1 MRRLAAA
8 IALLAV
14 VALLVA
20 GCGGGSG
27 SSSGGGSAS
36 GTSAGEGAVA
46 NPSAAW
52 EKELTKVMTDFENEV
67 SAQAVEEIN
76 TTTAQHLLEP
86 LYRNYAIDLEKLSD
100 DLEATKPPAACAA
113 VHRKIVEDG
122 RADAQL
128 TKQMS
133 HRPELNEEEYAG
145 FSAVQREK
153 IKRYGGELTEL
164 TFDPG
169 C

>member
-1 MRRLAAA
+1 MRRLAL
-8 IALLAV
+8 IGLLAAV

-27 SSSGGGSAS
+27 SSSGGGTAA
-36 GTSAGEGAVA
+36 GTTAGGGAGQA
-46 NPSAAW
+46 PSAAW
-52 EKELTKVMTDFENEV
+52 EKELTGVMTDFENEV

-76 TTTAQHLLEP
+76 TTTAQSLLEP
-86 LYRNYAIDLEKLSD
+86 LYRNYALDLEKLSD
-100 DLEATKPPAACAA
+100 SLAATKPPAACAA
-113 VHRKIVEDG
+113 VQKKIVEDG

-133 HRPELNEEEYAG
+133 HRREMTEEEYAG
-145 FSAVQREK
+145 FAAVQREK

-164 TFDPG
+164 TADPG

>member
-1 MRRLAAA
+1 VRRLAF
-8 IALLAV
+8 IGLLVAV

-27 SSSGGGSAS
+27 SSSGGGSSS
-36 GTSAGEGAVA
+36 GTTAGEGAGA
-46 NPSAAW
+46 SPSAAW
-52 EKELTKVMTDFENEV
+52 EKELTDVMTDFENEV

-76 TTTAQHLLEP
+76 TTTAQSLLEP
-86 LYRNYAIDLEKLSD
+86 LYRNYAMDLETLSD
-100 DLEATKPPAACAA
+100 HLEATKPPAACAA
-113 VHRKIVEDG
+113 VHKKIVEDG

-133 HRPELNEEEYAG
+133 HRREMSEEEYAG
-145 FSAVQREK
+145 FAAVQREK

-164 TFDPG
+164 TADPG

>member
-1 MRRLAAA
+1 VRRLAFLG
-8 IALLAV
+8 LLVSV
-14 VALLVA
+14 VALSIA

-27 SSSGGGSAS
+27 SSSGSGGGS
-36 GTSAGEGAVA
+36 GTTAGE
-46 NPSAAW
+46 SAAASPASAW
-52 EKELTKVMTDFENEV
+52 ERELTGVMTDFENEV
-67 SAQAVEEIN
+67 SAHAVEEIN

-86 LYRNYAIDLEKLSD
+86 LYRNYAVDLEKLSD
-100 DLEATKPPAACAA
+100 KLETTKAPAACAA
-113 VHRKIVEDG
+113 VQKKIVEDG

-128 TKQMS
+128 TKQLS
-133 HRPELNEEEYAG
+133 HRTELDEEEFAG
-145 FSAVQREK
+145 FAAVQREK

>member
-1 MRRLAAA
+1 MRRLAFVGMA
-8 IALLAV
+8 LAV
-14 VALLVA
+14 AALLVA

-27 SSSGGGSAS
+27 SSSGSGSAS
-36 GTSAGEGAVA
+36 ATTAGEGAGA
-46 NPSAAW
+46 SATAAW
-52 EKELTKVMTDFENEV
+52 EKELTGVMTDFENEV
-67 SAQAVEEIN
+67 SAHAVEEIN

-100 DLEATKPPAACAA
+100 NLEATKAPAACAA
-113 VHRKIVEDG
+113 VQKKIVDDG

-128 TKQMS
+128 TKQLS
-133 HRPELNEEEYAG
+133 HRTELNEEEFAG
-145 FSAVQREK
+145 FAAVQREK